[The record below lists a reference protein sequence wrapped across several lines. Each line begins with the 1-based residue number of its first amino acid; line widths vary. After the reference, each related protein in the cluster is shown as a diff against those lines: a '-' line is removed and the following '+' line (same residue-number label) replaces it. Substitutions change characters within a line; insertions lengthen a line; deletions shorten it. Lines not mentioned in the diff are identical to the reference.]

1 MRVKVGAT
9 DVHLTVRT
17 DIGRA
22 LAILREERAAAG
34 AIRRMP
40 KPVSWEWAKPRL
52 VPLLAGPT
60 IDPVGER
67 LVRVVMDPGVA
78 VAFGI
83 DLGAAFPLV
92 DEAVA
97 TRWECTAEQIREA
110 AAANLGRR
118 AAKLEP
124 RIVRT
129 ATMSGHQI
137 RLIAD
142 RPGWASSIL
151 LVPDELRR
159 LFGDHDQL
167 FAAPRRDT
175 LLNFQPDIPS
185 RVAGEIV
192 VDFEAGATYP
202 LMLDPFCLEDG
213 VLLWG
218 GTEDLEDDDVA

>member
-1 MRVKVGAT
+1 MR
-9 DVHLTVRT
+9 LTVRT
-17 DIGRA
+17 SLARA
-22 LAILREERAAAG
+22 LEILQEERAAAR

-40 KPVSWEWAKPRL
+40 KPVRWEWAKPRL
-52 VPLLAGPT
+52 VPLLAGPR
-60 IDPVGER
+60 IDPEGES

-78 VAFGI
+78 VVFGL

-92 DEAVA
+92 DDAVS
-97 TRWECTAEQIREA
+97 TRWESSAEQIREVATSNLERWA
-110 AAANLGRR
+110 AE
-118 AAKLEP
+118 LEP

-137 RLIAD
+137 RLIQD
-142 RPGWASSIL
+142 RPGWASSIV
-151 LVPDELRR
+151 LVPEELRR
-159 LFGDHDQL
+159 LFGDHDQI

-202 LMLDPFCLEDG
+202 LMLDPFGLEDG
-213 VLLWG
+213 TLSWG
-218 GTEDLEDDDVA
+218 GADDWENGDVA